1 MKQRIIAL
9 MLALVLAL
17 SVCGASALAEE
28 QEVPDGQPAEDSAG
42 ERAESTA
49 PGASA
54 DETGNT
60 EDGDGEDAPSLA
72 GPDSSEETDAYEPD
86 AVGSISFANVERRIR
101 ENNFSVLALEETIA
115 SIEDIDYD
123 KMYDDIR
130 HQLNSIAK
138 MQHMLLEGNMG
149 DSYTYAQL
157 DQAYGAARKQFD
169 AIRDGD
175 LQKDNA
181 AAVHQLKNLQDQV
194 IMAGESLY
202 AALVQMEVQEASLQR
217 QVTALNRTVA
227 EMELRYQLG
236 QISALQL
243 EQTKAGRTSLV
254 SGLSTLQMNIQNYK
268 TQLEMLIGANLTGSI
283 QLGAVPE
290 VTVAQLQRMDLE
302 ADMAAAEAVSYE
314 LYAANETL
322 KDAKE
327 TYIDSLTGTYY
338 LRDSAKHTW
347 ESAQYTYSGTVQNYE
362 LSFRTLYAQVGDYK
376 QILEASK
383 VSLASQQASFA
394 STELKYQQGTIS
406 KNALLSAEDDLRA
419 AEGSVQSAAID
430 LFTAYNTYC
439 WAVQHGILN

>member
-290 VTVAQLQRMDLE
+290 VT
-302 ADMAAAEAVSYE
+302 
-314 LYAANETL
+314 AANETL